1 LLVKY
6 ICSAADYKSAI
17 EKQQR
22 SQNKEVMKNAEAD
35 LAEILAEIIQKH
47 PELTEIV
54 QAWPDLPEK
63 VKSAILGMI
72 DRQTEREKSQ

>member
-1 LLVKY
+1 
-6 ICSAADYKSAI
+6 
-17 EKQQR
+17 
-22 SQNKEVMKNAEAD
+22 MKNAEAD